1 MSGEPT
7 QSRTDSASCEITG
20 HSPPPSSELL
30 IYHGYGDAM
39 HRARLTPMDDCDG
52 PWICFPDT
60 HDVGTPGDVLYTVD
74 DFQFSIRNGV
84 HPQLACALGDDDDH
98 NNKVERFAMNERTA
112 WLGLAC
118 IRESV
123 WEALHL

>member
-1 MSGEPT
+1 
-7 QSRTDSASCEITG
+7 
-20 HSPPPSSELL
+20 
-30 IYHGYGDAM
+30 M

-112 WLGLAC
+112 WLGLYSGKCLGSVAF
-118 IRESV
+118 IARELSKLEFPRLV
-123 WEALHL
+123 LLAGSCLESRTPLVERDVCMCVHSR